1 MTILKHNEPF
11 VTESGATLPELEI
24 AYSTW
29 GRLNEKRDNV
39 IWVCHAYTAN
49 SDVESWWPGML
60 GDEMVFDTRKYFV
73 VCANILGSCYGTTG
87 PLSINPATS
96 KPWLN
101 DFPVIT
107 IRDIVRVLEILRAHL
122 KISMI
127 DTIIGSSIG
136 GFQAL
141 EYGILYPDQV
151 KRLILIASNAK
162 QSPWSIAFNE
172 SQRLAIEAD
181 STFFGDDINGGQ
193 KGLKAARSMALL
205 SYRTPYA
212 YNQTQAEETDDKLTS
227 FRASSYQA
235 YQGDKL
241 VKRFNPWTYYRLTQ
255 LSDNHNVGRG
265 RGGVLAALKLVK
277 AYTLCIGITS
287 DILFPVNE
295 QKFLAENIEKGS
307 YAEIDSFYGHDGF
320 LIEAGQVSA
329 AIKKFWEDTS
339 HK

>member
-1 MTILKHNEPF
+1 MKILNHNEPF
-11 VTESGATLPELEI
+11 ITETGDTLPSLEI
-24 AYSTW
+24 AYTTW
-29 GRLNEKRDNV
+29 GRLNNNRDNV

-60 GDEMVFDTRKYFV
+60 GDDMVFDTKKYFI

-87 PLSINPATS
+87 PVSINPLTS

-101 DFPVIT
+101 SFPVIT
-107 IRDIVRVLEILRAHL
+107 IRDIVRVHEILRKHL
-122 KISMI
+122 DIKKI
-127 DTIIGSSIG
+127 DTCIGSSIG

-141 EYGILYPDQV
+141 EYGIMYPDKV

-181 STFFGDDINGGQ
+181 PTFFGDDPNGGK

-241 VKRFNPWTYYRLTQ
+241 VNRFNPWTYYRLTQ

-265 RGGVLAALKLVK
+265 RGGVIKALKIVK
-277 AYTLCIGITS
+277 AHTLCIGIKS
-287 DILFPVNE
+287 DILFPVPE
-295 QKFLAENIEKGS
+295 QKFLAETIEKGS

-329 AIKKFWEDTS
+329 AIRRFWDETS
-339 HK
+339 R

>member
-1 MTILKHNEPF
+1 MMILKHNEPF
-11 VTESGATLPELEI
+11 VTEGGATLPDLDI

-29 GRLNEKRDNV
+29 GKLNEKRDNV

-265 RGGVLAALKLVK
+265 RGGVLAALKLIK

-287 DILFPVNE
+287 DLLFPVNE

-329 AIKKFWEDTS
+329 AIMKFWEDTS

>member
-1 MTILKHNEPF
+1 MMILKHNEPF
-11 VTESGATLPELEI
+11 VTESGAILPELEI

-29 GRLNEKRDNV
+29 GRLNDKKDNV

-60 GDEMVFDTRKYFV
+60 GDEMLFDTREYFV

-87 PLSINPATS
+87 PVSINPQTS

-101 DFPVIT
+101 NFPVIT
-107 IRDIVRVLEILRAHL
+107 IRDIVRVHEILRVL
-122 KISMI
+122 LGISVI
-127 DTIIGSSIG
+127 DTVIGSSIG

-141 EYGILYPDQV
+141 EYGIMYPDQV
-151 KRLILIASNAK
+151 RRLILIASNAK

-181 STFFGDDINGGQ
+181 SSFFGDDIDGGK

-241 VKRFNPWTYYRLTQ
+241 VNRFNPWTYYRLTQ
-255 LSDNHNVGRG
+255 LSDSHNVGRG
-265 RGGVLAALKLVK
+265 RGGVTEALKLIK
-277 AYTLCIGITS
+277 AYALCIGIKS
-287 DILFPVNE
+287 DLLFPVAE

-307 YAEIDSFYGHDGF
+307 YAEIDSFFGHDGF
-320 LIEAGQVSA
+320 LIEAGQVSSV
-329 AIKKFWEDTS
+329 IKKFWEETS
-339 HK
+339 RK